1 MQNRLA
7 ANQRCPEQ
15 FEALIGQV
23 KSCITTFRNLR
34 RNVNPSLRSAHSLES
49 GCSWSPSSRTLLPLT
64 EMGTGICMPLLLKIL
79 CRSLKNLTALI
90 TYVMV
95 RGILNKSRFTH
106 PGLYRRFSMGQ
117 WVVQHLP
124 GCLCAVGGDRK
135 VEQTI
140 QRVSK
145 GHGGHY
151 VVGATCNA
159 GAVAEYELL
168 FHEIGSITNLLNSL
182 TTNQSMKHTGRA
194 D

>member
-23 KSCITTFRNLR
+23 KKLHHDFQEFEKECESKSEVCTFFGVWLQLVAIIKNAVASERDGNW
-34 RNVNPSLRSAHSLES
+34 NMHAA
-49 GCSWSPSSRTLLPLT
+49 T
-64 EMGTGICMPLLLKIL
+64 LKIL
-79 CRSLKNLTALI
+79 CQSLKNLTALT

-106 PGLYRRFSMGQ
+106 PELYRRFSMGL
-117 WVVQHLP
+117 WVVQHRP
-124 GCLCAVGGDRK
+124 GWLCAVGGDMK

-151 VVGATCNA
+151 VVWG
-159 GAVAEYELL
+159 
-168 FHEIGSITNLLNSL
+168 
-182 TTNQSMKHTGRA
+182 HT
-194 D
+194 